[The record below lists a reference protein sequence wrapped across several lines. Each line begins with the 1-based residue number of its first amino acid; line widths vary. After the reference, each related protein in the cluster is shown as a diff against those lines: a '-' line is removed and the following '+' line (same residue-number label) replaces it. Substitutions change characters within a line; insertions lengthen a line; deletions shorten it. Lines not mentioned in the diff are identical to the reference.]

1 MSITIFGTC
10 RLNYVNNT
18 NNLHNLINYTHS
30 TKEVLQQIHFL
41 LGNNHL
47 PSPFNRLCFRTGIN
61 ENRPIL
67 YSHKFNKLF
76 NDSSICVIEICS
88 DKKYV
93 YNNFYLHHLCVDK
106 RFFHIYPQCSMNTPK
121 NILDNVKCIRQ
132 TRDEIENDILE
143 IKKLLEPRK
152 ILFVTHYNSKYNGE
166 YIESRNNLIIT
177 VREICEKYK
186 IPVINPT
193 EILKDYKQEDIM
205 TEDLGHYTPL
215 GASKFSEYINNYL
228 SDFSRKVPTG

>member
-1 MSITIFGTC
+1 
-10 RLNYVNNT
+10 
-18 NNLHNLINYTHS
+18 
-30 TKEVLQQIHFL
+30 
-41 LGNNHL
+41 
-47 PSPFNRLCFRTGIN
+47 
-61 ENRPIL
+61 
-67 YSHKFNKLF
+67 
-76 NDSSICVIEICS
+76 
-88 DKKYV
+88 
-93 YNNFYLHHLCVDK
+93 
-106 RFFHIYPQCSMNTPK
+106 MNTPK